1 VILVLK
7 DSPGQLGEKLFWE
20 SNQGQV
26 LPWNQQSHP
35 RVLTAWRGPWMASP
49 QYPCSGED
57 DV

>member
-1 VILVLK
+1 MILVLK

-35 RVLTAWRGPWMASP
+35 RVLTA
-49 QYPCSGED
+49 
-57 DV
+57 